1 MPLSQKIQTLRKER
15 NLTQEALADQLNVSR
30 QALSKWELGVST
42 PEADKIVQLSEFFNV
57 STDYLL
63 KETIDQQIPHKKSF
77 STPRLTIIRSTTV
90 VLVGLIIALAR
101 GLDGASILY
110 MSFRN
115 VSLGLIVQV
124 IGIFIFELLITYQ
137 SKNEH
142 KMTRRTYYLINTWLL
157 TLVPLILF
165 FGWFD
170 KFIFFII
177 PIRDELLRYAFLF
190 TSYIGL
196 NLLISFIIHRVYKSS
211 SL

>member
-137 SKNEH
+137 TKNEH
-142 KMTRRTYYLINTWLL
+142 KMTRKIYYLINTWLL
-157 TLVPLILF
+157 TLIPIILF
-165 FGWFD
+165 FGSFD
-170 KFIFFII
+170 KFIFYII
-177 PIRDELLRYAFLF
+177 PFHDELLRYGVMFG
-190 TSYIGL
+190 SYLGL
-196 NLLISFIIHRVYKSS
+196 NLISSFILLRVYKSS

>member
-1 MPLSQKIQTLRKER
+1 MSLSQKIQTLRKER

-42 PEADKIVQLSEFFNV
+42 PEADKIVQLSEYFNV

-63 KETIDQQIPHKKSF
+63 KDSIDQQTPQKKSI

-137 SKNEH
+137 AKNEH
-142 KMTRRTYYLINTWLL
+142 KITRKIYYLINTWLL
-157 TLVPLILF
+157 TLIPLILF
-165 FGWFD
+165 FGSFD
-170 KFIFFII
+170 KFIFYII
-177 PIRDELLRYAFLF
+177 PIRDELLRYGVMFG
-190 TSYIGL
+190 SYLGL
-196 NLLISFIIHRVYKSS
+196 NLISSFILLRVYKSS